1 MSNTEIITESE
12 ARTVDLQAHAETIN
26 QTLDLIVMHEDA
38 FEESTLEPRLIIG
51 LEIAKA
57 QEVFGMSDPGTRNQ
71 TGINQHS
78 KEALARRAMASNP
91 LGFSGWLVK
100 HIPRLPRS
108 TARKYASA
116 FRSLGL
122 NADHATPSSIR
133 AKIKDIRHHCGKNDL
148 PMPTLAGLV
157 KQAPK
162 EPLPTKGPIDPE
174 TVNLAHAPDPV
185 ELRVGDA
192 REFST
197 TWIREWDAN
206 VKRGLLDDLPAED
219 LPAML
224 NFLTEA
230 RDHVRTLLKSS
241 KA

>member
-1 MSNTEIITESE
+1 MNTEIITESE
-12 ARTVDLQAHAETIN
+12 ARAVDLQAHAETIN

-57 QEVFGMSDPGTRNQ
+57 QEVFGITNDNRQ
-71 TGINQHS
+71 GIGGRPS
-78 KEALARRAMASNP
+78 ETVARRATVSNP

-122 NADHATPSSIR
+122 NADHATPSAIR
-133 AKIKDIRHHCGKNDL
+133 AKIKDIRHNCGKNNL

-162 EPLPTKGPIDPE
+162 EAKPGIDPHAAA
-174 TVNLAHAPDPV
+174 LATIPDPI
-185 ELRVGDA
+185 ELRIGDA

-206 VKRGLLDDLPAED
+206 VKRGLLED
-219 LPAML
+219 LPNDELPALL